1 MIENEFILSLKINPN
16 VCSPLPHIWLF
27 SGVLEVK
34 LKFQDKFYYIFDHT
48 KCPSSGELDQK
59 CVLRKS
65 YLHQIQPRHKA

>member
-34 LKFQDKFYYIFDHT
+34 LKLKTSFIIYLTILNAPPVDK
-48 KCPSSGELDQK
+48 
-59 CVLRKS
+59 
-65 YLHQIQPRHKA
+65 